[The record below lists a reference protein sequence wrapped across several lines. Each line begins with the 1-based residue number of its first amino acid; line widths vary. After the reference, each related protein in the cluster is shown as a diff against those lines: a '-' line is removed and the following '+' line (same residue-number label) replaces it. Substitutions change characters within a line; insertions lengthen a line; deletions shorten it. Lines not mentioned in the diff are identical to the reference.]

1 MRFLQSGAKGMKVKN
16 YFMDRFSLLLSYI
29 SSLCLFGLVLQLQS
43 FLEKRSI
50 DWSTWLYGLLLG
62 TVVFT
67 VYLIY
72 DYRKRSVFLKR
83 IEKYVASGNTLHD
96 SLLIDTSYTSEQ
108 EMVVESFTL
117 LRQQYM
123 NEVHKQHAKEQQ
135 QMIFMNQWIHQM
147 KTPVS
152 VIELLLQKFGKEH
165 REARATVESIR
176 EENNR
181 ILNGLDLALHMA
193 RLEQFA
199 KDYKVEVVNVID
211 IIRGIINENRKSF
224 IQSSVFPK
232 VMFDED
238 TCMVASDR
246 KWLSIAIGQIVVN
259 AIKYTKISEAEKKE
273 IQFQIEEKDQKVL
286 LHIKD
291 NGIGIPKQD
300 VKRIF
305 DPFFTGING
314 RKTREATGMGLY
326 ITKEICDNLHHGMYV
341 QSAEGEGTTFTF
353 QFAKDEEY
361 HTLMRKMTKL

>member
-1 MRFLQSGAKGMKVKN
+1 MLFLLSGAKGMKVKS
-16 YFMDRFSLLLSYI
+16 YLIDRFSLILSYI
-29 SSLCLFGLVLQLQS
+29 ISLCLFGLVLQLQS
-43 FLEKRSI
+43 LLEKRAL

-62 TVVFT
+62 TVVFS

-83 IEKYVASGNTLHD
+83 IEQYIAGGHTLHD

-108 EMVVESFTL
+108 ELVVEAFTL

-152 VIELLLQKFGKEH
+152 VIELLLQKYGKEH
-165 REARATVESIR
+165 REARGTIESIR

-193 RLEQFA
+193 RLDQFS
-199 KDYKVEVVNVID
+199 KDYKVEVVNVIEV
-211 IIRGIINENRKSF
+211 IRDIINENRKSF

-232 VMFDED
+232 IMFEEE

-246 KWLSIAIGQIVVN
+246 KWLSIALGQIVVN

-286 LHIKD
+286 LHIRD
-291 NGIGIPKQD
+291 NGIGIPEQD

-326 ITKEICDNLHHGMYV
+326 ITREICGNLHHGVYV
-341 QSAEGEGTTFTF
+341 QSTEGEGTTVTF

>member
-1 MRFLQSGAKGMKVKN
+1 MLFLLSGAKGMKVKN
-16 YFMDRFSLLLSYI
+16 YLIERCSLILSYI
-29 SSLCLFGLVLQLQS
+29 ISLCLFGLVLQLQS
-43 FLEKRSI
+43 LLEKRAL

-62 TVVFT
+62 TVVFS

-83 IEKYVASGNTLHD
+83 IEQYIAGGHTLHD

-108 EMVVESFTL
+108 EMVVEAFTL

-152 VIELLLQKFGKEH
+152 VIELLLQKYGKEH
-165 REARATVESIR
+165 REARGTIESIR

-193 RLEQFA
+193 RLDQFS
-199 KDYKVEVVNVID
+199 KDYKVEVVNVIEV
-211 IIRGIINENRKSF
+211 IRDIINENRKSF

-232 VMFDED
+232 MMFEEE
-238 TCMVASDR
+238 TCMIASDR
-246 KWLSIAIGQIVVN
+246 KWLSIAMSQIVVN

-291 NGIGIPKQD
+291 NGSGIPEQD

-326 ITKEICDNLHHGMYV
+326 ITKEICGNLHHGVYV
-341 QSAEGEGTTFTF
+341 QSTEGEGTTVTF

>member
-1 MRFLQSGAKGMKVKN
+1 MVIWTFIRNS
-16 YFMDRFSLLLSYI
+16 
-29 SSLCLFGLVLQLQS
+29 C
-43 FLEKRSI
+43 
-50 DWSTWLYGLLLG
+50 
-62 TVVFT
+62 
-67 VYLIY
+67 VYCIPHL
-72 DYRKRSVFLKR
+72 RLPKTECVLKR
-83 IEKYVASGNTLHD
+83 IEKYVTGGNTLHD
-96 SLLIDTSYTSEQ
+96 SLLIDESYTSEQ

-211 IIRGIINENRKSF
+211 VVRGIINENRKSF

-232 VMFDED
+232 VMFEED

-259 AIKYTKISEAEKKE
+259 AIKYTKISAEKKE

-291 NGIGIPKQD
+291 NGIGIRARCKAH
-300 VKRIF
+300 I
-305 DPFFTGING
+305 
-314 RKTREATGMGLY
+314 
-326 ITKEICDNLHHGMYV
+326 
-341 QSAEGEGTTFTF
+341 
-353 QFAKDEEY
+353 
-361 HTLMRKMTKL
+361 

>member
-1 MRFLQSGAKGMKVKN
+1 MLFLLSGAKGMKIKS
-16 YFMDRFSLLLSYI
+16 YLIDRFSLILSYI
-29 SSLCLFGLVLQLQS
+29 ISLCLFGLVLQLQS
-43 FLEKRSI
+43 LLEKRSL

-62 TVVFT
+62 TVVFS

-83 IEKYVASGNTLHD
+83 IEQYIAGGHTLHD

-108 EMVVESFTL
+108 ELVVEAFTL

-152 VIELLLQKFGKEH
+152 VIELLLQKYGKEH
-165 REARATVESIR
+165 REARGTIESIR

-193 RLEQFA
+193 RLDQFS
-199 KDYKVEVVNVID
+199 KDYKVEVVNVIEV
-211 IIRGIINENRKSF
+211 IRDIINENRKSF

-232 VMFDED
+232 MMFEEE
-238 TCMVASDR
+238 TCMIASDR
-246 KWLSIAIGQIVVN
+246 KWLSIALGQIVVN

-286 LHIKD
+286 LHIRD
-291 NGIGIPKQD
+291 NGIGIPEQD

-326 ITKEICDNLHHGMYV
+326 ITKEICGNLHHGVYV
-341 QSAEGEGTTFTF
+341 QSTEGEGTIVTF

>member
-1 MRFLQSGAKGMKVKN
+1 MKVKN
-16 YFMDRFSLLLSYI
+16 YLIERFSLILSYI
-29 SSLCLFGLVLQLQS
+29 ISLCLFGLVLQLQS
-43 FLEKRSI
+43 LLEKRAL

-62 TVVFT
+62 TVVFS

-83 IEKYVASGNTLHD
+83 IEQYIAGGHTLHD

-108 EMVVESFTL
+108 EMVVEAFTL

-152 VIELLLQKFGKEH
+152 VIELLLQKYGKEH
-165 REARATVESIR
+165 REARGTIESIR

-193 RLEQFA
+193 RLDQFS
-199 KDYKVEVVNVID
+199 KDYKVEVVNVIEV
-211 IIRGIINENRKSF
+211 IRDIINENRKSF

-232 VMFDED
+232 MMFEEE
-238 TCMVASDR
+238 TCRIASDR
-246 KWLSIAIGQIVVN
+246 KWLSIAMSQIVVN

-291 NGIGIPKQD
+291 NGIGIPEQD

-326 ITKEICDNLHHGMYV
+326 ITKEICGNLHHGVYV
-341 QSAEGEGTTFTF
+341 QSTEGEGTTVTF
-353 QFAKDEEY
+353 KFAKDEEY

>member
-1 MRFLQSGAKGMKVKN
+1 MVIWTFIRNS
-16 YFMDRFSLLLSYI
+16 
-29 SSLCLFGLVLQLQS
+29 C
-43 FLEKRSI
+43 
-50 DWSTWLYGLLLG
+50 
-62 TVVFT
+62 
-67 VYLIY
+67 VYCIPHL
-72 DYRKRSVFLKR
+72 RLPKTECVLKR
-83 IEKYVASGNTLHD
+83 IEKYVTGGNTLHD
-96 SLLIDTSYTSEQ
+96 SLLIDESYTSEQ

-211 IIRGIINENRKSF
+211 VVRGIINENRKSF

-232 VMFDED
+232 VMFEED

-259 AIKYTKISEAEKKE
+259 AIKYTKISAAEKRK
-273 IQFQIEEKDQKVL
+273 FNFKLK
-286 LHIKD
+286 
-291 NGIGIPKQD
+291 
-300 VKRIF
+300 
-305 DPFFTGING
+305 
-314 RKTREATGMGLY
+314 RKTKRCYY
-326 ITKEICDNLHHGMYV
+326 ILRTMESV
-341 QSAEGEGTTFTF
+341 FQS
-353 QFAKDEEY
+353 
-361 HTLMRKMTKL
+361 KM

>member
-1 MRFLQSGAKGMKVKN
+1 MPFLQSGEKDMKLKSYLV
-16 YFMDRFSLLLSYI
+16 DRFPLILSYVV
-29 SSLCLFGLVLQLQS
+29 SLCLFGLVLQLQS
-43 FLEKRSI
+43 LLEKRPL

-62 TVVFT
+62 TVVFIS
-67 VYLIY
+67 YLVH

-83 IEKYVASGNTLHD
+83 IEQYITGGHTLHD
-96 SLLIDTSYTSEQ
+96 SLLIDASYTSEQ
-108 EMVVESFTL
+108 EMIVEAFTL

-152 VIELLLQKFGKEH
+152 VIELLLQKFGKAH
-165 REARATVESIR
+165 REARETVESIR

-211 IIRGIINENRKSF
+211 VVRDIINQNRKSF
-224 IQSSVFPK
+224 IQSSVYPK
-232 VMFDED
+232 LMFEED
-238 TCMVASDR
+238 ACMVASDR
-246 KWLSIAIGQIVVN
+246 KWISIAISQIVVN
-259 AIKYTKISEAEKKE
+259 AIKYTKISQADKKE
-273 IQFQIEEKDQKVL
+273 IQFQIEEKDQKIL
-286 LHIKD
+286 LHIRD

-300 VKRIF
+300 VKRVF

-326 ITKEICDNLHHGMYV
+326 ITKEICDNLHHRIQV
-341 QSAEGEGTTFTF
+341 QSTEGEGTTFTF

-361 HTLMRKMTKL
+361 HALTRKMTKL

>member
-1 MRFLQSGAKGMKVKN
+1 
-16 YFMDRFSLLLSYI
+16 
-29 SSLCLFGLVLQLQS
+29 
-43 FLEKRSI
+43 
-50 DWSTWLYGLLLG
+50 
-62 TVVFT
+62 
-67 VYLIY
+67 
-72 DYRKRSVFLKR
+72 
-83 IEKYVASGNTLHD
+83 
-96 SLLIDTSYTSEQ
+96 
-108 EMVVESFTL
+108 MVVESFTL

-232 VMFDED
+232 VMFEED
-238 TCMVASDR
+238 TCMVA
-246 KWLSIAIGQIVVN
+246 
-259 AIKYTKISEAEKKE
+259 
-273 IQFQIEEKDQKVL
+273 F
-286 LHIKD
+286 
-291 NGIGIPKQD
+291 
-300 VKRIF
+300 
-305 DPFFTGING
+305 
-314 RKTREATGMGLY
+314 
-326 ITKEICDNLHHGMYV
+326 
-341 QSAEGEGTTFTF
+341 
-353 QFAKDEEY
+353 
-361 HTLMRKMTKL
+361 

>member
-1 MRFLQSGAKGMKVKN
+1 MKVKN
-16 YFMDRFSLLLSYI
+16 YLIERCSLILSYI
-29 SSLCLFGLVLQLQS
+29 ISLCLFGLVLQLQS
-43 FLEKRSI
+43 LLEKRAL

-62 TVVFT
+62 TVVFS

-83 IEKYVASGNTLHD
+83 IEQYIAGGHTLHD

-108 EMVVESFTL
+108 EMVVEAFTL

-152 VIELLLQKFGKEH
+152 VIELLLQKYGKEH
-165 REARATVESIR
+165 REARGTIESIR

-193 RLEQFA
+193 RLDQFS
-199 KDYKVEVVNVID
+199 KDYKVEVVNVIEV
-211 IIRGIINENRKSF
+211 IRDIINENRKSF

-232 VMFDED
+232 MMFEEE
-238 TCMVASDR
+238 TCMIASDR
-246 KWLSIAIGQIVVN
+246 KWLSIAMSQIVVN

-291 NGIGIPKQD
+291 NGSGIPEQD

-326 ITKEICDNLHHGMYV
+326 ITKEICGNLHHGVYV
-341 QSAEGEGTTFTF
+341 QSTEGEGTTVTF

>member
-1 MRFLQSGAKGMKVKN
+1 M
-16 YFMDRFSLLLSYI
+16 
-29 SSLCLFGLVLQLQS
+29 QLQS
-43 FLEKRSI
+43 LLEKRSL

-62 TVVFT
+62 TVVFS

-83 IEKYVASGNTLHD
+83 IEQYVASGNTLHD

-152 VIELLLQKFGKEH
+152 VIELVLQKFGKEH
-165 REARATVESIR
+165 REARETVESIR

-211 IIRGIINENRKSF
+211 VIRGIINENRKSF

-232 VMFDED
+232 VMFEED

-259 AIKYTKISEAEKKE
+259 AIKYTKISEAGKKE

-286 LHIKD
+286 LHIRD
-291 NGIGIPKQD
+291 NGIGIPEQD

-305 DPFFTGING
+305 DPFFTG
-314 RKTREATGMGLY
+314 
-326 ITKEICDNLHHGMYV
+326 
-341 QSAEGEGTTFTF
+341 
-353 QFAKDEEY
+353 
-361 HTLMRKMTKL
+361 

>member
-1 MRFLQSGAKGMKVKN
+1 MRFLQSGEKDMKVKD
-16 YFMDRFSLLLSYI
+16 YLMDRFSLILSYI
-29 SSLCLFGLVLQLQS
+29 VSLCLFGLVLQLQS
-43 FLEKRSI
+43 LLEKRSI
-50 DWSTWLYGLLLG
+50 DWNTWLYGLLLG
-62 TVVFT
+62 QLFYCISHLRLPKTECV
-67 VYLIY
+67 
-72 DYRKRSVFLKR
+72 LKR
-83 IEKYVASGNTLHD
+83 IKKYVTGGNTLHD
-96 SLLIDTSYTSEQ
+96 SLLIDTSYTAEQ

-232 VMFDED
+232 VMFEED

-273 IQFQIEEKDQKVL
+273 IQFQIEEKDQGVITYSGQWNRYSRARCKAYIRSILYRV
-286 LHIKD
+286 
-291 NGIGIPKQD
+291 NGG
-300 VKRIF
+300 KREKRLEWVYILR
-305 DPFFTGING
+305 
-314 RKTREATGMGLY
+314 RKFVIIY
-326 ITKEICDNLHHGMYV
+326 ITVCMCNRLKGRDNIHVPIC
-341 QSAEGEGTTFTF
+341 
-353 QFAKDEEY
+353 K
-361 HTLMRKMTKL
+361 R

>member
-1 MRFLQSGAKGMKVKN
+1 MLFLLSGAKGMKVKN
-16 YFMDRFSLLLSYI
+16 YLIERCSLILSYI
-29 SSLCLFGLVLQLQS
+29 ISLCLFGLVLQLQS
-43 FLEKRSI
+43 LLEKRAL

-62 TVVFT
+62 TVVFS

-83 IEKYVASGNTLHD
+83 IEQYIAGGHTLHD

-108 EMVVESFTL
+108 ELVVEAFTL

-152 VIELLLQKFGKEH
+152 VIELLLQKYGKEH
-165 REARATVESIR
+165 REARGTIESIR

-193 RLEQFA
+193 RLDQFS
-199 KDYKVEVVNVID
+199 KDYKVEVVNVIEV
-211 IIRGIINENRKSF
+211 IRDIINENRKSF

-232 VMFDED
+232 MMFEEE
-238 TCMVASDR
+238 TCMIASDR
-246 KWLSIAIGQIVVN
+246 KWLSIAMSQIVVN

-291 NGIGIPKQD
+291 NGSGIPEQD

-326 ITKEICDNLHHGMYV
+326 ITKEICGNLHHGVYV
-341 QSAEGEGTTFTF
+341 QSTEGEGTTVTF

>member
-1 MRFLQSGAKGMKVKN
+1 MRFLQSGAKGMKAKS
-16 YFMDRFSLLLSYI
+16 YLIDRFSLILSYI
-29 SSLCLFGLVLQLQS
+29 ISLCLFGLVLQLQS
-43 FLEKRSI
+43 LLEKRSL

-62 TVVFT
+62 TVVFS

-83 IEKYVASGNTLHD
+83 IEQYIAGGHTLHD
-96 SLLIDTSYTSEQ
+96 ALLIDASYTLEQ
-108 EMVVESFTL
+108 EMVVEAFTL

-152 VIELLLQKFGKEH
+152 VIELLLQKYGKEH
-165 REARATVESIR
+165 REARGTIESIR

-193 RLEQFA
+193 RLDQFA

-211 IIRGIINENRKSF
+211 VIRDIINENRKSF

-232 VMFDED
+232 LMFEEEA
-238 TCMVASDR
+238 CMIASDR
-246 KWLSIAIGQIVVN
+246 KWLSIAMSQIVVN

-286 LHIKD
+286 LHIRD
-291 NGIGIPKQD
+291 NGIGIPEQD

-305 DPFFTGING
+305 DPFFTGVNG

-326 ITKEICDNLHHGMYV
+326 ITKEICDNLHHGIYV
-341 QSAEGEGTTFTF
+341 KSTEGEGTTFTF

>member
-1 MRFLQSGAKGMKVKN
+1 MLFLLSGAKGMKVKS
-16 YFMDRFSLLLSYI
+16 YLIDRFSLILSYI
-29 SSLCLFGLVLQLQS
+29 ISLCLFGLVLQLQS
-43 FLEKRSI
+43 LLEKRSL

-62 TVVFT
+62 TVVFS

-83 IEKYVASGNTLHD
+83 IEQYIAGGHTLHD

-108 EMVVESFTL
+108 ELVVEAFTL

-152 VIELLLQKFGKEH
+152 VIELLLQKYGKEH
-165 REARATVESIR
+165 REARGTIESIR

-193 RLEQFA
+193 RLDQFS
-199 KDYKVEVVNVID
+199 KDYKVEVVNVIEV
-211 IIRGIINENRKSF
+211 IRDIINENRKSF

-232 VMFDED
+232 MMFEEE
-238 TCMVASDR
+238 TCMIASDR
-246 KWLSIAIGQIVVN
+246 KWLSIAMSQIVVN
-259 AIKYTKISEAEKKE
+259 AIKYTKISEAGKKE
-273 IQFQIEEKDQKVL
+273 IQFQIEEKDQNVL
-286 LHIKD
+286 LHIRD
-291 NGIGIPKQD
+291 NGIGIPEQD

-326 ITKEICDNLHHGMYV
+326 ITKEICGNLHHGVYV
-341 QSAEGEGTTFTF
+341 QSTEGEGTTVTF

-361 HTLMRKMTKL
+361 HALMRKMTKL

>member
-1 MRFLQSGAKGMKVKN
+1 MRFLQSGEKDMKVKD
-16 YFMDRFSLLLSYI
+16 YLMDRFSLILSYI
-29 SSLCLFGLVLQLQS
+29 VSLCLFGLVLQLQS
-43 FLEKRSI
+43 LLEKRSI
-50 DWSTWLYGLLLG
+50 DWNTWLYGLLLG
-62 TVVFT
+62 IVVFT

-72 DYRKRSVFLKR
+72 DYRKRSVFLRR
-83 IEKYVASGNTLHD
+83 IEKYVTSGNTLHD
-96 SLLIDTSYTSEQ
+96 SLLIDTSYTAEQ

-232 VMFDED
+232 VMFEED

-259 AIKYTKISEAEKKE
+259 AIKYTKISEVEKRK
-273 IQFQIEEKDQKVL
+273 FNFKLK
-286 LHIKD
+286 
-291 NGIGIPKQD
+291 
-300 VKRIF
+300 KRSK
-305 DPFFTGING
+305 GV
-314 RKTREATGMGLY
+314 
-326 ITKEICDNLHHGMYV
+326 ITY
-341 QSAEGEGTTFTF
+341 
-353 QFAKDEEY
+353 
-361 HTLMRKMTKL
+361 